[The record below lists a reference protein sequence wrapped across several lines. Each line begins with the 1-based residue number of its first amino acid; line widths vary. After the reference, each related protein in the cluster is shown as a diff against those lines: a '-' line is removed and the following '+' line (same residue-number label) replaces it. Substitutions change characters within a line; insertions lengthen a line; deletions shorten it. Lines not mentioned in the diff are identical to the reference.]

1 MNIGQW
7 IEETGNGSPVH
18 LGGLTLDGP
27 LVLAVIRVLL
37 LVLPILILVPGL
49 IWWERRLLS
58 WMQDR
63 IGPNRTGTVTIPGNI
78 PGIGGKKIHTFGL
91 LQPIADGVKLFL
103 KEDITPKSIDRK
115 IYFLAPA
122 IALFPA
128 FSIGGT
134 MPWASSHLPFES
146 IASGVYHWLTP
157 VANIDIGLLYVLA
170 ISSLGVYGVVLAGYS
185 SNNKYSLMGGLR
197 ASAQLISYELA
208 MGMALASI
216 VLASGSMRMSDV
228 VVEQEKAW
236 LGFMPAVQNWFIFT
250 PFGLVS
256 AVIFLICMVAETNRA
271 PFDLPEAENELIAG
285 YHTEYSSMKFA
296 VFFMG
301 EYAAM
306 FMFSGI
312 FATVFLGGFNLVPI
326 NWEYLSNQNFNFLNI
341 DFTGFNR
348 GMAWVN
354 YWLGPLTF
362 ILKCATGISFFIWL
376 RATLPRLRYDQLMDL
391 GWKTL
396 LPLGL
401 ANLVVAGVWMLA
413 TKIWGLAGGWGAWA
427 LAVAILVVLYLN
439 IAGKVKKGG
448 LTIGG
453 RTVSMQDPSPRRTV
467 TMVDPNKA

>member
-1 MNIGQW
+1 MFLAI
-7 IEETGNGSPVH
+7 VKV
-18 LGGLTLDGP
+18 L
-27 LVLAVIRVLL
+27 LAVV
-37 LVLPILILVPGL
+37 PILILVPGL

-63 IGPNRTGTVTIPGNI
+63 IGPNRTGTITIPDRF
-78 PGIGGKKIHTFGL
+78 PLPFLRGKKFRTFGL

-103 KEDITPKSIDRK
+103 KEDITPGDVDRK
-115 IYFLAPA
+115 IYFIAPA

-128 FSIGGT
+128 FAIAGT
-134 MPWASSHLPFES
+134 MPWASNHLPFS
-146 IASGVYHWLTP
+146 DLVGGLYSHLTP
-157 VANIDIGLLYVLA
+157 VANVDIGLLYVLA

-208 MGMALASI
+208 MGVSLACV
-216 VLASGSMRMSDV
+216 VLATGSLKMTDV
-228 VVEQEKAW
+228 ARQQEQP
-236 LGFMPAVQNWFIFT
+236 LFGTLPAIQNWFIFT

-306 FMFSGI
+306 FIFSGI
-312 FATVFLGGFNLVPI
+312 FSVVFLGGASMLPV
-326 NWEYLSNQNFNFLNI
+326 NWEHLSTAYPAASGLFKNV
-341 DFTGFNR
+341 
-348 GMAWVN
+348 AWMN
-354 YWLGPLTF
+354 YWLGPLIF
-362 ILKCATGISFFIWL
+362 LAKCAGGITFFIWL
-376 RATLPRLRYDQLMDL
+376 RATLPRLRYDQLMGL

-396 LPLGL
+396 LPLGI
-401 ANLVVAGVWMLA
+401 ANMIVAGIWIVA
-413 TKIWGLAGGWGAWA
+413 TKVYGAGGGWAAWG

-439 IAGKVKKGG
+439 
-448 LTIGG
+448 LLSTG
-453 RTVSMQDPSPRRTV
+453 RRNALVTGDRVIRMTDPSTKRTIK
-467 TMVDPNKA
+467 MVDPNKV